1 MGGIEKS
8 MGRKTS
14 EEKYILTLTRD
25 QAIATM
31 DALELYA
38 RLRIGQFNRITE
50 LLLDVQNADDYCKRR
65 EIANDLL
72 NIVACVIFGKNAY
85 GHPDCKK
92 DKLHSRMWNIY
103 AALRYKMAWHDHP
116 EGGWTVNFDEP
127 FPWDG
132 EAVPD
137 CKVAIEK

>member
-1 MGGIEKS
+1 MRK
-8 MGRKTS
+8 KTS
-14 EEKYILTLTRD
+14 EEKYILTLTRE
-25 QAIATM
+25 QAQTVM

-72 NIVACVIFGKNAY
+72 NIAACVIFGKNAY
-85 GHPDCKK
+85 GQPECQK
-92 DKLHSRMWNIY
+92 DNLHHRAWNIY

-116 EGGWTVNFDEP
+116 EGGWTVCFDKPRPWGGEP
-127 FPWDG
+127 VPKCEVMDNND
-132 EAVPD
+132 AVR
-137 CKVAIEK
+137 